1 MKIGVLF
8 NIDIY
13 INKMLLLMLVIVI
26 LIGEGA
32 RLAVFF
38 VIIFVHETA
47 HVMMARFLQL
57 GVKEIELL
65 PFGGI
70 VRLETLFELSPRDE
84 VLVSVAGPLSNIL
97 MIVGCLAFRNSDLL
111 GMENY
116 DLFIQAN
123 LAIAGFNLLPVLPL
137 DGGRMLRAMLSR
149 EMGIKKATR
158 IATFGGFLLAL
169 LLVMIGLYAL
179 YYRIFNPT
187 LFVTAGF
194 LVYSAVREN
203 RMAAYILLRDIT
215 YKKDVLLKEG
225 ILPVKEITV
234 LYDVAVKD
242 VIKKFVPRCYHN
254 VVVVDDHFRVKG
266 YLSEADI
273 VHGLM
278 EYGLDTPVL
287 SLLGNKRHFR

>member
-1 MKIGVLF
+1 MKVGVLF

-13 INKMLLLMLVIVI
+13 ISKMMLLMMVVAV

-32 RLAVFF
+32 KLAVFF

-47 HVMMARFLQL
+47 HVIMARFLDL
-57 GVKEIELL
+57 SVKEIELL
-65 PFGGI
+65 PFGGA
-70 VRLETLFELSPRDE
+70 VRIETLFELSPRHE
-84 VLVSVAGPLSNIL
+84 ALVAAAGPLSNIAL
-97 MIVGCLAFRNSDLL
+97 IMGYLTFRNLNLL
-111 GMENY
+111 NLENH
-116 DLFIQAN
+116 DLFVQAN

-137 DGGRMLRAMLSR
+137 DGGRILRAALSR

-158 IATFGGFLLAL
+158 ITAFGGFLLAL

-194 LVYSAVREN
+194 LVYSAVKER
-203 RMAAYILLRDIT
+203 RMAAYIILRDIT

-242 VIKKFVPRCYHN
+242 VIKKFIPRCYHY
-254 VVVVDDHFRVKG
+254 VAIVDEQFRFKG
-266 YLSEADI
+266 RLSEADI
-273 VHGLM
+273 VGGLM
-278 EYGLDTPVL
+278 EHGLDTPVL
-287 SLLGNKRHFR
+287 RLIDNKRHFR

>member
-13 INKMLLLMLVIVI
+13 ISKMLLLLMIVAV

-47 HVMMARFLQL
+47 HVMMARLL
-57 GVKEIELL
+57 DLRVNEIELL
-65 PFGGI
+65 PFGGA
-70 VRLETLFELSPRDE
+70 VRIESLVELSPRDE
-84 VLVSVAGPLSNIL
+84 ALIAAAGPLSNIVL
-97 MIVGCLAFRNSDLL
+97 LTGYLAFRSLNVLSL
-111 GMENY
+111 ENQ
-116 DLFIQAN
+116 DVFIQAN

-137 DGGRMLRAMLSR
+137 DGGRMLRAVLSR

-158 IATFGGFLLAL
+158 ITAFGGFLLAL

-194 LVYSAVREN
+194 LAYSAVKES
-203 RMAAYILLRDIT
+203 RMAAYILIRDIT
-215 YKKDVLLKEG
+215 YKKYMLLKAG
-225 ILPVKEITV
+225 VLPVREITV
-234 LYDVAVKD
+234 LYDLAVKD
-242 VIKKFVPRCYHN
+242 IIKNFIPRCYHY
-254 VVVVDDHFRVKG
+254 VVIVDEHLRVKG
-266 YLSEADI
+266 RLSEADI
-273 VHGLM
+273 VRGIL
-278 EYGLDTPVL
+278 EYGLDTPVVML
-287 SLLGNKRHFR
+287 MGNKRHIG